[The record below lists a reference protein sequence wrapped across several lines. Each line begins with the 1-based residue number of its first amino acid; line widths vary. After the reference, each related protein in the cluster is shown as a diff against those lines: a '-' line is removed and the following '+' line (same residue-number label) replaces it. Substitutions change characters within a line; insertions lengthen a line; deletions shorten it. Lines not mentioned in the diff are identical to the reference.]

1 MRNMNRRRGSRR
13 AARLA
18 GPRLIAA
25 AITLLPATA
34 FAQQLQ
40 VREVTLAEATSMAIR
55 TNPTVVQALGNVG
68 VAEAAKLEQIGRY
81 LPSVTG
87 SSSMSANS
95 TTRFDAN
102 TQRTVVGAAQQYSTG
117 LTASLVIFDG
127 LRRNSQGKSTSAD
140 LESAH
145 ATLTSQ
151 EFNVSLQTKQS
162 FFGALAADELVRVSQ
177 TRIGRAEEQL
187 KQTRDRLAAGTAIR
201 SDTLRS
207 FVELGNARLQLLQAE
222 TQRANAIASLARL
235 IGVDG
240 PIRPVGDS
248 SMLVMEAVDTTALR
262 IEAIENSPAVLAAI
276 AQSEAADAQVGV
288 SRAGYFPSI
297 SASYTQ
303 NLAGPQIQNL
313 NRSWSARLSL
323 SWPLFNG
330 FTREAQ
336 MERSRAGQVTARAQ
350 AEDQRRQINAQ
361 LTQQF
366 ALLESALVRHQ
377 IAGASAEAAEEDL
390 RVQRQRYEVGAS
402 TILEVLAS
410 QINLDQAAVD
420 RVQSRL
426 DYLVAKAQIEAIV
439 GREI

>member
-1 MRNMNRRRGSRR
+1 MNRRRGSRR

-18 GPRLIAA
+18 APRLIAA
-25 AITLLPATA
+25 AITLLPAA
-34 FAQQLQ
+34 ASAQQLQ
-40 VREVTLAEATSMAIR
+40 VREVTLAEATRMAIR

-81 LPSVTG
+81 LPSITG
-87 SSSMSANS
+87 SGSMSTNS
-95 TTRFDAN
+95 TTRFDES
-102 TQRTVVGAAQQYSTG
+102 TQRTVVGASQQYSTG

-162 FFGALAADELVRVSQ
+162 FFNALAADELVRVSE

-207 FVELGNARLQLLQAE
+207 FVELGNARLQLLQSE
-222 TQRANAIASLARL
+222 TQRANAIA
-235 IGVDG
+235 
-240 PIRPVGDS
+240 
-248 SMLVMEAVDTTALR
+248 
-262 IEAIENSPAVLAAI
+262 N
-276 AQSEAADAQVGV
+276 AADAQVGV
-288 SRAGYFPSI
+288 SRAGYFPSV
-297 SASYTQ
+297 SASYSQ
-303 NLAGPQIQNL
+303 NLAGPLIQDM

-323 SWPLFNG
+323 SWPIFNG
-330 FTREAQ
+330 FTRETQ
-336 MERSRAGQVTARAQ
+336 MERSRASQNTARAQ
-350 AEDQRRQINAQ
+350 AEDQRRLIDAQ

-366 ALLESALVRHQ
+366 ALLESARVRHQ

-410 QINLDQAAVD
+410 QVNLDQAAVD
-420 RVQSRL
+420 RVQARL
-426 DYLVAKAQIEAIV
+426 DYLVAKAEIEAIV